1 MGSEL
6 IFNNHIISIIRSD
19 SVDAFLNRGGHVMFV
34 ETEITDQMIKNAE
47 QCLLDNGIDA
57 DEVYT
62 VLQAIGYILLDTE
75 LYPGT

>member
-1 MGSEL
+1 
-6 IFNNHIISIIRSD
+6 
-19 SVDAFLNRGGHVMFV
+19 MFV